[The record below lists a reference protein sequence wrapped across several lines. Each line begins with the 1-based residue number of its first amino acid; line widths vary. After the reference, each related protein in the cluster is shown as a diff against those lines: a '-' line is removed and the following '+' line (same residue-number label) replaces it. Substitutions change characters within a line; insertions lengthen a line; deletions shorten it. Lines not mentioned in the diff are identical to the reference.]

1 MRINFLE
8 RKTDFSLT
16 ANSTFTVQFIYIY
29 IYIYIYIRT
38 TARISRFEVQKGG
51 VGGGGGETMGFKPL
65 GNHEYRKR
73 NIGSYK

>member
-29 IYIYIYIRT
+29 IRT

-51 VGGGGGETMGFKPL
+51 VGGGGETMGFKPL